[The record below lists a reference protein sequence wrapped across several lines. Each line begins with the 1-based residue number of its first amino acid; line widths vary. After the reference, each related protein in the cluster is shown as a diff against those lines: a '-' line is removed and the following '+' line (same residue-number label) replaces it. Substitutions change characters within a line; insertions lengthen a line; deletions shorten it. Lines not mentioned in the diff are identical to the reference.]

1 MMINNIIE
9 QSVKQILLPRVS
21 CISCNNS
28 LDYLDEL
35 YTIIKEHYE
44 NMWKSLQHSSFALS
58 EWNQFKNNIHNQ
70 FSIYLTPILST
81 VHFPFHQSLVFPFT
95 FYQCLYYSFTRV
107 IYLIN
112 INYYRYHPLII
123 SFYALTYSF
132 TTSFLSD
139 CLFICIFNITILNRY
154 NQVPS
159 FHLFLLLRI
168 G

>member
-1 MMINNIIE
+1 MMISNIIE

-95 FYQCLYYSFTRV
+95 FYQCLYFSFNRI
-107 IYLIN
+107 IYTIKL
-112 INYYRYHPLII
+112 NYYRHHSLFIP
-123 SFYALTYSF
+123 SHSLTQSS
-132 TTSFLSD
+132 TTSFESNYF
-139 CLFICIFNITILNRY
+139 FICTFDFMILNRY